1 MLIKNNYLRKV
12 ISIFIVFIFF
22 FIFLFFYIYYFDS
35 KKKID
40 SLSLY
45 KISKY
50 YEHFDNWSMYKY
62 NLLKNKNYNQYIFGT
77 STALEYKPYELNK
90 KYGLNIIN
98 LSFPGTKIEHIYLYI
113 EEILK
118 KNKDVENI
126 IIDLKYHMFS
136 DRKTSLNI
144 PFYLTEK
151 KLFNFLKVMK
161 SGDFKFYTNY
171 LFESLK
177 LKIFSNKMDE
187 MNENFIYG
195 SRLSNAKKNFDF
207 NLNLPPLKIIQGKI
221 DETQIYYFKK
231 ISETLNKKNIKLTV
245 FFSPYTSSFL
255 EFNNLELLKKEEKLK
270 NFLKNIHKN
279 IYEFKDNSIINYNLF
294 FYDHLH
300 YNHKV
305 ATIITD
311 CIFFSSCDDRYIH
324 FIK

>member
-1 MLIKNNYLRKV
+1 MLTQNNYLKKV
-12 ISIFIVFIFF
+12 ISIFVVFSFF
-22 FIFLFFYIYYFDS
+22 FIFLYFFIYYFDS
-35 KKKID
+35 KKKIN

-50 YEHFDNWSMYKY
+50 YENFDNWSMYKY
-62 NLLKNKNYNQYIFGT
+62 NLLKSKNYNQYIFGT
-77 STALEYKPYELNK
+77 STALEYKPYELNE
-90 KYGLNIIN
+90 KYSLNTIN
-98 LSFPGTKIEHIYLYI
+98 LSFPGTKIEHIYLFLK
-113 EEILK
+113 EILK
-118 KNKDVENI
+118 KNKNVENI

-144 PFYLTEK
+144 PFSLTEK

-161 SGDFKFYTNY
+161 TGDFKFYTNY

-177 LKIFSNKMDE
+177 LKIFKNETSK

-195 SRLSNAKKNFDF
+195 SRLNNAKENFDF
-207 NLNLPPLKIIQGKI
+207 NLNLPPVKIIKGEI

-231 ISETLNKKNIKLTV
+231 ISEILNEKNIKLTV
-245 FFSPYTSSFL
+245 FFSPYTSTFL

-270 NFLKNIHKN
+270 NILKNIHKK
-279 IYEFKDNSIINYNLF
+279 IYEFKNNSIIYDDLF

-300 YNHKV
+300 YNHKI
-305 ATIITD
+305 ASIITD
-311 CIFFSSCDDRYIH
+311 CIFFSSCDDKYIQ